1 MGKLEGIPVAVKD
14 SFNTHDLPTTCASR
28 MLKGTTLLTSLS
40 QGLVCLAL
48 RTSLLTSN
56 TSLHVPGLQITGRR
70 AMLRW

>member
-1 MGKLEGIPVAVKD
+1 VGKLEGIPVAVKD

-40 QGLVCLAL
+40 RLACLAL